1 MSTANSGPGA
11 AERTFLHDIATPT
24 AVALGMVDLMLDD
37 VLEGSATLSESQKK
51 RLEKAQAALLKLQEM
66 MSARR
71 AILVAQAD

>member
-1 MSTANSGPGA
+1 MSITNTGPNA

-37 VLEGSATLSESQKK
+37 VLEGTATLSDSQKK
-51 RLEKAQAALLKLQEM
+51 RLEKTQAALLKLQEM

-71 AILVAQAD
+71 AALIAQDK